1 MEFAVGNN
9 LVKRNSKFVNKDNLA
24 GGCSS
29 QLYYI
34 LLQCNKCHLVKDMV
48 ISGEECVAQHHLLI
62 HNLKLKIIRNTEKK
76 LLTKLWAWKLK
87 DCNVK
92 EAYIESLNN
101 LLANYRTDNPDNL
114 DEIYKYFKQC
124 SFSQRKSLWLV
135 KEGQMETSDTVKE

>member
-1 MEFAVGNN
+1 MRWLRYCLEGLIYTVYKNVDTLGYEGIHGGYGFGKHNIDGERIMEFAVGNN

-76 LLTKLWAWKLK
+76 LLTKL
-87 DCNVK
+87 
-92 EAYIESLNN
+92 
-101 LLANYRTDNPDNL
+101 
-114 DEIYKYFKQC
+114 
-124 SFSQRKSLWLV
+124 
-135 KEGQMETSDTVKE
+135 